1 MARRLKF
8 SVVGLPHYTIWHLYE
23 PSVDDIKHMEEMEKE
38 KKAKELQEKK
48 QKETILKIMDQFD
61 NPSKEWEKEKATL
74 QNLAKTESS
83 KSEAKTADVKADVK
97 ANAKP
102 EDAESIKANPD
113 GNGSKSSTEGTT
125 PQLKKQN

>member
-83 KSEAKTADVKADVK
+83 KSEAKTADVKADVEKPVDVK

-102 EDAESIKANPD
+102 EDAKSIKANPD
-113 GNGSKSSTEGTT
+113 GNGSK
-125 PQLKKQN
+125 